1 MRQAGRY
8 LPEYRE
14 IRSKHKMLEVIR
26 TPELAARVTLQPIE
40 RFDLD
45 AAIIFADI
53 LNPLIGMG
61 VELDF
66 VEGDGPKIFNPVKSA
81 ADVDR
86 LRVPPPEENVGYTLE
101 AIGIVSK
108 ELAPRNIPLIG
119 FSGAPFTLS
128 AYLVDGKTNNSL
140 DGLKR
145 FIFSETQAFHALQE
159 KLSDLIISYFEAQ
172 VRAGAKALQLF
183 DSWLGAL
190 GPAEFEEFAFPYVNK
205 IILETKK
212 RCDVP
217 FIYFA
222 PNTAGIYPQLK
233 KLQADVMGIDWRIG
247 LSDAARRLDNKFVL
261 QGNLDPSLMAG
272 SLDRALAETDRIMFE
287 RVSLKGHIFNL
298 GHGIVP
304 HTPPDNLAR
313 VIDRVRQ
320 GPSGA

>member
-14 IRSKHKMLEVIR
+14 IRAKHKMLEVIR

-61 VELDF
+61 IELDF

-86 LRVPPPEENVGYTLE
+86 LRVPTPEENVGYTLQ
-101 AIGIVSK
+101 AIKIVAA
-108 ELAPRNIPLIG
+108 ELKPKNIPLIG

-128 AYLVDGKTNNSL
+128 SYLVDGKTNQNL

-145 FIFSETQAFHALQE
+145 FMFSEPRAFFSLQE
-159 KLSDLIISYFEAQ
+159 KLSELIVAYFESQ
-172 VRAGAKALQLF
+172 VKAGASALQLF

-190 GPAEFEEFAFPYVNK
+190 GPVEFEEFAFPYINK
-205 IILETKK
+205 IIVETKK

-222 PNTAGIYPQLK
+222 PNTAGLYPKLK
-233 KLQADVMGIDWRIG
+233 ELPADVMGVDWRIR
-247 LSDAARRLDNKFVL
+247 LPDASQRLDNKFVL
-261 QGNLDPSLMAG
+261 QGNLDPSIMAG
-272 SLDRALAETDRIMFE
+272 PVERALSETKRIMLE
-287 RVSLKGHIFNL
+287 RPGLKGHIFNL

-304 HTPPDNLAR
+304 HTPPDNLAK
-313 VIDRVRQ
+313 VIAQVRQ
-320 GPSGA
+320 AQ